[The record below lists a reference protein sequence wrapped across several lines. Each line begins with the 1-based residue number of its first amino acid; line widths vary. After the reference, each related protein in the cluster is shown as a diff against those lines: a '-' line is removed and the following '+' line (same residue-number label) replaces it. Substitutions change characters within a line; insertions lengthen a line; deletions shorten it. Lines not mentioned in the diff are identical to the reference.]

1 MKYYSSLFGL
11 LVFLTQTFW
20 AQTPTANDDVTSAV
34 RNGAVVEIAV
44 LSNDDFGND
53 GPNTDHALTF
63 TNGSKNNAS
72 ANGASIKVDDNGTPT
87 IYDDDFI
94 AYTPTQSFEGV
105 DTFTYVITDADGDA
119 DSAQVTVNVSSSGET
134 FTSYIE
140 NFDESGQPNGPTQDT
155 YWKFFNDIH
164 PSQTDWNSFIPGDGY
179 AYITV
184 DADSNNDTDASFP
197 YQTLVF
203 GKIDENH
210 RIEVRMKGPVLDGG
224 LVGFLFTYQEE
235 DEKFNEVD
243 IELVAQDANADI
255 PNHDISPPN
264 GWTDARFNTWR
275 NASIYSFLPISST
288 FKPVKNANDENISLM
303 DDEFHTLT
311 IDWREDQ
318 VDYFIDGVLQESFDT
333 NIAMGMSEVII
344 GFRQLTWAGDFNWTG
359 NHNLVIDYFKI
370 EALDALST
378 QENQLSKTIDIS
390 IFPNPA
396 FDEIKI
402 VSQEFHEIKSME
414 ITNLLGSKMMTIKGY
429 QNRIDVSSLSK
440 GMYVITTRF
449 SDGSSL
455 SKKIIKQ

>member
-1 MKYYSSLFGL
+1 
-11 LVFLTQTFW
+11 
-20 AQTPTANDDVTSAV
+20 
-34 RNGAVVEIAV
+34 
-44 LSNDDFGND
+44 
-53 GPNTDHALTF
+53 
-63 TNGSKNNAS
+63 
-72 ANGASIKVDDNGTPT
+72 
-87 IYDDDFI
+87 
-94 AYTPTQSFEGV
+94 
-105 DTFTYVITDADGDA
+105 
-119 DSAQVTVNVSSSGET
+119 
-134 FTSYIE
+134 
-140 NFDESGQPNGPTQDT
+140 
-155 YWKFFNDIH
+155 
-164 PSQTDWNSFIPGDGY
+164 
-179 AYITV
+179 
-184 DADSNNDTDASFP
+184 
-197 YQTLVF
+197 
-203 GKIDENH
+203 
-210 RIEVRMKGPVLDGG
+210 MKGPVLDGG